1 MGELAALLN
10 QVEDSYFDFI
20 SAMLHYAQKT
30 ESRQT
35 LLIDYLKNHP
45 EAKSSDVI
53 RFVSDQP
60 DFYEDAAYMQT
71 A

>member
-20 SAMLHYAQKT
+20 SAMLHYAQKK

-45 EAKSSDVI
+45 EAKSRDVI

-60 DFYEDAAYMQT
+60 DCYEDAAYMQT